1 MATKVLLKKSSVA
14 GKVPVTNDLE
24 YGELALNY
32 SDGKLYFKNSAN
44 TIQNFSSQ
52 LELSILT
59 DVDISTIPNNGQVL
73 VYNSSSGKWIPGT
86 VAGEG
91 LYTNS
96 ATLTTTTANQIVDS
110 FNITQYRTVKYLIQI
125 ISGGEVESIEINL
138 MHTDVGVLISQYNR
152 MTSGTELGTF
162 SAGIDSTNAYL
173 RFSPVNA
180 DTTIDLTRISIIAR
194 TLGED
199 VFDLEGDLMLQSG
212 SEDLMLGSGTVDLMG
227 ETVDISGDLMVQ
239 SSIEDLMLGS
249 GTVDLF
255 T

>member
-32 SDGKLYFKNSAN
+32 SDGKLYFKNSEN

-52 LELSILT
+52 LELSSLT
-59 DVDISTIPNNGQVL
+59 DVDISAIPNNGQVL
-73 VYNSSSGKWIPGT
+73 VYNSSSGKWVP
-86 VAGEG
+86 GEG
-91 LYTNS
+91 LYTNN

-110 FNITQYRTVKYLIQI
+110 FDITQYRTVKYLIQL
-125 ISGGEVESIEINL
+125 ISGGGVESIEINL

-173 RFSPVNA
+173 RFSPLYS

-194 TLGED
+194 TINPLLLLS
-199 VFDLEGDLMLQSG
+199 DLEIQTLASIDLETDSYPTR
-212 SEDLMLGSGTVDLMG
+212 DLN
-227 ETVDISGDLMVQ
+227 
-239 SSIEDLMLGS
+239 
-249 GTVDLF
+249 
-255 T
+255 